1 MNHFDYR
8 NGVLHAEA
16 VNLIEL
22 AEAVGTPF
30 YCYSTATLE
39 RHYRVFSEAFAGEK
53 AVVCYAMKANSNQ
66 SVLRTLA
73 KLGAG
78 ADVVSGGELKRA
90 LAAGIPPQKILFS
103 GVGKTEAELRAAL
116 AADIL
121 VHQCRVRA
129 RTRIAVAARGRGR
142 QDRADLGAG
151 QSRRRRRHPRQDR
164 HRQVREQVRRP
175 DRARPRRLCPRGQA
189 AGDRGHRHRHAY
201 RQPDHRSL
209 PKMETAFRILAEFVQ
224 TLRADG
230 HTISHIDFGGGLGI
244 PYYMDRAAP
253 PAPDAYAAM
262 VKRVTHNLG
271 CTLMFEP
278 GRMIV
283 GNAGILVTR
292 VIYVKPGDAKN
303 FVIIDAAMNDLIRPT
318 LYEAH
323 HDILPVREPAQGH
336 AHRSSPTWSG
346 RSAKP
351 ATISRSTASLPEP
364 KAGDLLAIMTAGAY
378 GAVQSGTYNT
388 RALVPE
394 VLVKDDQ
401 YAVVRPRIEVEELI
415 AMDRASAVAVT
426 RCAVLAKPGPITPG
440 IVVKNVCAVA
450 LSIGHGVWVPARR
463 PGRRRSVIQFISPR
477 RRPWRRPPSRP
488 PPFRSA

>member
-8 NGVLHAEA
+8 AGVLHAEA
-16 VNLIEL
+16 VSL
-22 AEAVGTPF
+22 ADLAAQVGTPF

-39 RHYRVFSEAFAGEK
+39 RHYRVFTEAFAGEK
-53 AVVCYAMKANSNQ
+53 ILVCYAMKANSNQ
-66 SVLRTLA
+66 SVLRTLG

-90 LAAGIPPQKILFS
+90 LAAGIAPGKILFS

-121 VHQCRVRA
+121 CINIESEPELELLSRLAVAVGRTARVSVRVNPDVDAGTHATISTGKSENKFGIPLSRA
-129 RTRIAVAARGRGR
+129 REVYARAAKLPGIEVTG
-142 QDRADLGAG
+142 ADMHIGSQITDL
-151 QSRRRRRHPRQDR
+151 
-164 HRQVREQVRRP
+164 
-175 DRARPRRLCPRGQA
+175 AR
-189 AGDRGHRHRHAY
+189 
-201 RQPDHRSL
+201 
-209 PKMETAFRILAEFVQ
+209 METAFRLLAEFVQ

-230 HTISHIDFGGGLGI
+230 HNISHIDFGGGLGI
-244 PYYMDRAAP
+244 PYYRDREAP

-292 VIYVKPGDAKN
+292 VIYVKRGEAKT

-323 HDILPVREPAQGH
+323 HDILPVAQPAPGMRTMV
-336 AHRSSPTWSG
+336 ADVVGPVCETGDYLALDR
-346 RSAKP
+346 K
-351 ATISRSTASLPEP
+351 LPEP
-364 KAGDLLAIMTAGAY
+364 KAGDLLAIMTSGAY
-378 GAVQSGTYNT
+378 GAVQASTYNT
-388 RALVPE
+388 RPLVPE

-415 AMDRASAVAVT
+415 ALD
-426 RCAVLAKPGPITPG
+426 KP
-440 IVVKNVCAVA
+440 A
-450 LSIGHGVWVPARR
+450 
-463 PGRRRSVIQFISPR
+463 
-477 RRPWRRPPSRP
+477 PWL
-488 PPFRSA
+488 

>member
-16 VNLIEL
+16 VDLSGL

-39 RHYRVFSEAFAGEK
+39 RHYRVFTEAFAGEK
-53 AVVCYAMKANSNQ
+53 VLVCYAMKANSNQ

-90 LAAGIPPQKILFS
+90 LAAGIPPQRS
-103 GVGKTEAELRAAL
+103 CSPA
-116 AADIL
+116 
-121 VHQCRVRA
+121 
-129 RTRIAVAARGRGR
+129 
-142 QDRADLGAG
+142 
-151 QSRRRRRHPRQDR
+151 S
-164 HRQVREQVRRP
+164 
-175 DRARPRRLCPRGQA
+175 ARPRPNCARRSPPTSSASTSNPSPNSNCCRGSRSKRGKTARISVRVNPDVDAGTHAKISTGKSENKFGIPIARAREVYARA
-189 AGDRGHRHRHAY
+189 AK
-201 RQPDHRSL
+201 L
-209 PKMETAFRILAEFVQ
+209 PGIEVTGADMHIGSQITDLGKMETAFRILAEFVQ

-230 HTISHIDFGGGLGI
+230 HSISHIDFGGGLGI
-244 PYYMDRAAP
+244 PYYMDREAP

-292 VIYVKPGDAKN
+292 VIYVKHGDAKN

-323 HDILPVREPAQGH
+323 HDILPVREA
-336 AHRSSPTWSG
+336 
-346 RSAKP
+346 AKG
-351 ATISRSTASLPEP
+351 ARTITADVVGPVCETGDYLALDRTLPEP
-364 KAGDLLAIMTAGAY
+364 KAGDLLAIMTSGAY

-388 RALVPE
+388 RAAGARSAG
-394 VLVKDDQ
+394 Q
-401 YAVVRPRIEVEELI
+401 GRPIRRGPP
-415 AMDRASAVAVT
+415 AHRGRGADRDGQAGAVAVRSSSLSSRRT
-426 RCAVLAKPGPITPG
+426 PGPIPRDLIMG
-440 IVVKNVCAVA
+440 AVA
-450 LSIGHGVWVPARR
+450 ETFRKTTCCGYGSRR
-463 PGRRRSVIQFISPR
+463 SPGRRQ
-477 RRPWRRPPSRP
+477 
-488 PPFRSA
+488 

>member
-16 VNLIEL
+16 VDLVAL
-22 AEAVGTPF
+22 ADTVGTPF

-39 RHYRVFSEAFAGEK
+39 RHYRVFAGAFGDVDAL
-53 AVVCYAMKANSNQ
+53 VCYSLKANSNQ

-90 LAAGIPPQKILFS
+90 LAAGFPREKILFS
-103 GVGKTEAELRAAL
+103 GIGKTEAELRQALSEDILCINVESEPELELLSRL
-116 AADIL
+116 AAEMDRTARISIRVNPDVDSGTHAKISTGKSENKFGIPL
-121 VHQCRVRA
+121 AHARAVYLRAAKLPGIQVTGVDVHIGSQI
-129 RTRIAVAARGRGR
+129 T
-142 QDRADLGAG
+142 DLA
-151 QSRRRRRHPRQDR
+151 P
-164 HRQVREQVRRP
+164 
-175 DRARPRRLCPRGQA
+175 
-189 AGDRGHRHRHAY
+189 
-201 RQPDHRSL
+201 
-209 PKMETAFRILAEFVQ
+209 MEAAFRILTEFVH

-230 HTISHIDFGGGLGI
+230 HTISHVDFGGGLGI
-244 PYYMDRAAP
+244 PYHLDRTAP
-253 PAPDAYAAM
+253 PEPSAYAEM
-262 VKRVTHNLG
+262 VKRVSHNLG

-292 VIYVKPGDAKN
+292 VIYLKRGDARN

-323 HDILPVREPAQGH
+323 HDILPVRLDEPGAREIVADVVG
-336 AHRSSPTWSG
+336 PVCESG
-346 RSAKP
+346 DYLALGRNMV
-351 ATISRSTASLPEP
+351 EP

-388 RALVPE
+388 RALIPE

-401 YAVVRPRIEVEELI
+401 YAVVRPRIEVDALI
-415 AMDRASAVAVT
+415 AMDKVA
-426 RCAVLAKPGPITPG
+426 
-440 IVVKNVCAVA
+440 
-450 LSIGHGVWVPARR
+450 
-463 PGRRRSVIQFISPR
+463 
-477 RRPWRRPPSRP
+477 PWL
-488 PPFRSA
+488 